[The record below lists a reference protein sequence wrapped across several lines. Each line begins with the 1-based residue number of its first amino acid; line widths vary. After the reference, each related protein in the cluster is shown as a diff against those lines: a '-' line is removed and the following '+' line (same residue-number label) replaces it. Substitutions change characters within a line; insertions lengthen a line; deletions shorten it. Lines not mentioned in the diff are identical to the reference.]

1 MMLLLLLLLLL
12 YFVVQ
17 KTRPKENKTTLNN
30 DHVFNK
36 DLKVKRRT
44 VSFPF
49 FFFGTWPLKIMHI
62 NKQTRRWT
70 H

>member
-49 FFFGTWPLKIMHI
+49 FFLVNGH
-62 NKQTRRWT
+62 
-70 H
+70 